1 MPVLNVRF
9 THRFEEKISLQG
21 TTTLISTFQI
31 CKRKQKNPPKKSFN
45 IYVNYVS
52 INCTFDH
59 TNIHHMIHHMIVFK

>member
-31 CKRKQKNPPKKSFN
+31 CKQKQTKIPKK
-45 IYVNYVS
+45 IIQYL
-52 INCTFDH
+52 C
-59 TNIHHMIHHMIVFK
+59 KLC

>member
-1 MPVLNVRF
+1 MPVLKVRF
-9 THRFEEKISLQG
+9 NHRFEEKNII
-21 TTTLISTFQI
+21 TRYKDTHF
-31 CKRKQKNPPKKSFN
+31 KFVKKKKSFN

>member
-31 CKRKQKNPPKKSFN
+31 CKRKQKKIQKK
-45 IYVNYVS
+45 I
-52 INCTFDH
+52 IQILC
-59 TNIHHMIHHMIVFK
+59 KLC